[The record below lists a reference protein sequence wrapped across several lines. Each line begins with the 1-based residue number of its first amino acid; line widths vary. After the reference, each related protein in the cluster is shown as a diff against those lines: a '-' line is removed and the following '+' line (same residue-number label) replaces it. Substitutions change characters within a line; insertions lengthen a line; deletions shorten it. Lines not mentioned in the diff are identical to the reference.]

1 MGSLGIYVHVP
12 FCVKKCNYCDFLSFP
27 LKRETDCSEVEN
39 YVNALQKEICNPFK
53 MPESPAEVDTIY
65 LGGGTPSLL
74 SGRQIG
80 TILETIR
87 RKFSVKSDA
96 EITMEC
102 NPGTVT
108 AESLRAFRDL
118 GINRLSIGIQSA
130 VEKELSLLG
139 RIHTF
144 SQAKQAV
151 FWAREAGFTNLSVD
165 LMSAVPGQTIA
176 SYEHSLRKI
185 LALEPQHISSYS
197 LIIEE
202 GTPFFEKYSDN
213 PPVDEDTDRKMYE
226 LTQQMLADRGYAR
239 YEISNYAK
247 PGKECRHNLGYW
259 DRTEYLGIGAG
270 SSSLIK
276 GERFDHI
283 RDRKA
288 YIEKIRNGES
298 ILIDREILS
307 VESQMEEFMYLGLR
321 KVEGV
326 SRTDFQ
332 NCFGK
337 NANDVYGKILDK
349 LEEEQLL
356 EFSGDRIRLTH
367 RGMDVSNCVLAEF
380 LF

>member
-144 SQAKQAV
+144 SQAK
-151 FWAREAGFTNLSVD
+151 
-165 LMSAVPGQTIA
+165 PGG
-176 SYEHSLRKI
+176 I
-185 LALEPQHISSYS
+185 L
-197 LIIEE
+197 
-202 GTPFFEKYSDN
+202 
-213 PPVDEDTDRKMYE
+213 
-226 LTQQMLADRGYAR
+226 
-239 YEISNYAK
+239 
-247 PGKECRHNLGYW
+247 
-259 DRTEYLGIGAG
+259 
-270 SSSLIK
+270 
-276 GERFDHI
+276 GERGWIYKSECGSDEC
-283 RDRKA
+283 D
-288 YIEKIRNGES
+288 
-298 ILIDREILS
+298 
-307 VESQMEEFMYLGLR
+307 
-321 KVEGV
+321 
-326 SRTDFQ
+326 SRTDD
-332 NCFGK
+332 CF
-337 NANDVYGKILDK
+337 V
-349 LEEEQLL
+349 
-356 EFSGDRIRLTH
+356 
-367 RGMDVSNCVLAEF
+367 
-380 LF
+380 